1 MIVKPTNQLKQQQ
14 AQAQIQK
21 LAMTQKMQQSLRV
34 LQFNSTDLVDFLREQ
49 ALDNPL
55 ITIKLTADHADGSS
69 LSTHA
74 NQLSEDKHQAF
85 LAQLPAEKISLFDH
99 LIEQI
104 HLNYRDTF
112 LRTLLL
118 YLVGYID
125 ANGYLTL
132 SVETAASQAGATE
145 VEILDALT
153 LLQQL
158 EPAGIGARTLQECL
172 MLQTERDNHAPDIAY
187 LLLEESF
194 DQLVNHQW
202 EPISQ
207 RYQISL
213 SDIQVIF
220 DYIQSLTPRPG
231 TAYNLPLAQFIK
243 PDLEVTLIDGK
254 LTLGSTRDWQ
264 PQVNFQQKY
273 YDRYKQVAD
282 TELQDYL
289 TARKAE
295 FDWLKETVKKRGDT
309 ILRVGTEILHRQA
322 DFFYQ
327 QTHPM
332 TPMTLKEIAAALGL
346 HESTISRAVNQKYM
360 RTPFGIYELKS
371 FFTQA
376 ISKHQADGDS
386 NPISNQ
392 AVKVKLQAIIDNEN
406 KQQPLSDQKI
416 VDLLDQSGVS
426 ISRRTVVKYRDNLGI
441 PSSSKR
447 KRY

>member
-1 MIVKPTNQLKQQQ
+1 MIAKPTSQLKQNQS
-14 AQAQIQK
+14 QAQIQK
-21 LAMTQKMQQSLRV
+21 LAMTQKMQQSLRI

-55 ITIKLTADHADGSS
+55 ITIKLTADHPDSSS
-69 LSTHA
+69 LVTQT
-74 NQLSEDKHQAF
+74 NQTTEDKHQAF
-85 LAQLPAEKISLFDH
+85 LEQLPAEKVSLFDH

-132 SVETAASQAGATE
+132 SVATAANQAGTTE
-145 VEILDALT
+145 IEMLDALT

-172 MLQTERDNHAPDIAY
+172 MLQTERDNNAPDLAY

-207 RYQISL
+207 RYQMSL

-220 DYIQSLTPRPG
+220 DYIQSLSPRPG
-231 TAYNLPLAQFIK
+231 TAYSLTLAQFIK
-243 PDLEVTLIDGK
+243 PDLEVTLMDGQ
-254 LTLGSTRDWQ
+254 LTLGSTRDYQ
-264 PQVNFQQKY
+264 PQVNFQKKY
-273 YDRYKQVAD
+273 YDRYTQVAD

-289 TARKAE
+289 KARKAE
-295 FDWLKETVKKRGDT
+295 FDWLKEAVEKRGDT

-322 DFFYQ
+322 DFFYER
-327 QTHPM
+327 THPL
-332 TPMTLKEIAAALGL
+332 TPMTLKEIAAALAL

-360 RTPFGIYELKS
+360 RTPFGIFELKS
-371 FFTQA
+371 FFTQS
-376 ISKHQADGDS
+376 ISQHQADGDS
-386 NPISNQ
+386 KPVSNQ
-392 AVKVKLQAIIDNEN
+392 AVKVKLQAIVDNES

-416 VDLLDQSGVS
+416 VDLLEQSGFS
-426 ISRRTVVKYRDNLGI
+426 ISRRTVVKYRDSLGI